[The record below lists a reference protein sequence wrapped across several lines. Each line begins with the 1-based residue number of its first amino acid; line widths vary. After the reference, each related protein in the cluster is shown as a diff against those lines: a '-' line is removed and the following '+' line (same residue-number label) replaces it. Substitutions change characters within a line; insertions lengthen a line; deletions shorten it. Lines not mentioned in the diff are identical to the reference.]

1 MDRTVCVIIDDS
13 SSSLGS
19 VILGA
24 GSKSMSNLTDRFD
37 ELLLLLLFILSLT
50 SRSSMARLTRLP
62 HFSDDERNEELSPP
76 PDERNDELSILSRL
90 LVLDE
95 NIVCVVAV
103 V

>member
-1 MDRTVCVIIDDS
+1 MDRTFCVIDD

-24 GSKSMSNLTDRFD
+24 GSKSVTNLTDRF
-37 ELLLLLLFILSLT
+37 EELFLLLLVILLT
-50 SRSSMARLTRLP
+50 SRSSAARLTRLP
-62 HFSDDERNEELSPP
+62 HLSDDERNAELSPP
-76 PDERNDELSILSRL
+76 DECNDELSVLYRL
-90 LVLDE
+90 LVLDD